1 MAVRAKLRVVSVVP
15 TAEGATYEGR
25 TVKFNAV
32 YYCNKTH
39 ATPEEEDACE
49 SHSYSKWT
57 PDASLYMQITNPRA
71 FEQFHEG
78 DVSYL
83 DFTRASAE

>member
-1 MAVRAKLRVVSVVP
+1 MAVRAKLRVVSTVP
-15 TAEGATYEGR
+15 TGEGTTYEGR
-25 TVKFNAV
+25 TVKFDAM
-32 YYCNKTH
+32 YCNKTH

-57 PDASLYMQITNPRA
+57 PSASLEMQITNPRA

-78 DVSYL
+78 DVFYL
-83 DFTRASAE
+83 DFTRAPAE